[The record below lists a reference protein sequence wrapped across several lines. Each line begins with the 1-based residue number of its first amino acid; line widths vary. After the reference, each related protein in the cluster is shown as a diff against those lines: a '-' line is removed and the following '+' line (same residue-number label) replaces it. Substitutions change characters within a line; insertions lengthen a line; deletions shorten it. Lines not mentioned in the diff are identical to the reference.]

1 MVNNEEYNLLVDF
14 LEWLRSQ
21 DEVELELKHSEEV
34 VGDFLDSEETLH

>member
-21 DEVELELKHSEEV
+21 DEVDVELKYSEEI
-34 VGDFLDSEETLH
+34 VGDFLDSTETMH